1 MSHSPLAPCP
11 SCLRHVRIHSAVCP
25 FCAAVV
31 AIEAASVVPAA
42 TTPLSRAAAFTFA
55 TTLALGCA
63 TTQTATV
70 EPAPTIMVAP
80 ADPSPPVTPV
90 AAPQDQGATMAI
102 YGSPTAMADAG
113 APAVDAPAVD
123 VPVRPA
129 RPSGS
134 IGVRYGS
141 PPRPTH

>member
-31 AIEAASVVPAA
+31 AIEPASVVPAA

-63 TTQTATV
+63 TTQTAPV
-70 EPAPTIMVAP
+70 EPAPTITVAP

-90 AAPQDQGATMAI
+90 AAPQDQGATMA
-102 YGSPTAMADAG
+102 DAG
-113 APAVDAPAVD
+113 APAVDVPAVDAPAVV